1 MKPKLLD
8 ANSPDGKLR
17 EIPLI
22 GDEFLIGRG
31 EDCNL
36 CIYELE
42 VSRHH
47 CLIRFRG
54 GEATAAD
61 LGSSNGTYVNGQ
73 RVVSQVALRTGDE
86 IKLGNSR
93 YVLDLGDD
101 PDFQFQNANAP
112 DALAATRMLHRTP
125 APETK

>member
-47 CLIRFRG
+47 CIIRFRG

-101 PDFQFQNANAP
+101 PDFQFHTATGA
-112 DALAATRMLHRTP
+112 DALASTRMLHKGP
-125 APETK
+125 LPEAK